1 MGYFQTL
8 TLLVPSLPIRSLWSL
23 LSIPPTP
30 LNAPPPPGTSTGD
43 CARLMDCLSAVFIIR
58 LSRNRTNY
66 FEHFAYERVY
76 YLKVVNHCSET
87 IIRSCWIDTEKWVYL
102 QFFLKRMGIICIL
115 TVVSLKAG
123 KSVKKNYP
131 YTLQKRVSGDK
142 IFNSPI
148 TKQVVTPLASLYLGK
163 N

>member
-1 MGYFQTL
+1 M
-8 TLLVPSLPIRSLWSL
+8 P
-23 LSIPPTP
+23 
-30 LNAPPPPGTSTGD
+30 PPPPGTSTGD

-87 IIRSCWIDTEKWVYL
+87 IIRSCWIDTEKWVCL

-131 YTLQKRVSGDK
+131 YTLQKRVSGHK